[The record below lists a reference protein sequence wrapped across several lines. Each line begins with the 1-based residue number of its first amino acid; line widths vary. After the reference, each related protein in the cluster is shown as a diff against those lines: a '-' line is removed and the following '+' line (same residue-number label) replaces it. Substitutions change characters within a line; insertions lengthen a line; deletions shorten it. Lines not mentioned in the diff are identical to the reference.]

1 MAASAETGACM
12 IARIAGF
19 VHGGFGM
26 ASGALVV
33 LGIILVVL
41 GLLAAGNVVLVVIG
55 LLSILA
61 GGVLQVAMARRA

>member
-1 MAASAETGACM
+1 
-12 IARIAGF
+12 
-19 VHGGFGM
+19 M

>member
-1 MAASAETGACM
+1 
-12 IARIAGF
+12 
-19 VHGGFGM
+19 M

-41 GLLAAGNVVLVVIG
+41 GLLAASNIALVVIG

>member
-1 MAASAETGACM
+1 
-12 IARIAGF
+12 
-19 VHGGFGM
+19 M

-41 GLLAAGNVVLVVIG
+41 GLLAAGNIALVVIG

-61 GGVLQVAMARRA
+61 GGVLQVALARRT